1 MSAPELGRGPAD
13 AALPS
18 HIPSASACSYPVRA
32 GNALRA
38 LIDGEPAFRRIC
50 EAVQSAKNSVWVT
63 VAFLYPD
70 FRMPDGRT
78 VFDVL
83 DAAKA
88 RGIDVR
94 VIFWRTDRA
103 DSLHFHG
110 REDDHAMLAARGSR
124 FKARWD
130 RAQKHYCQHQKSW
143 LIDAGTPDEIAF
155 VGGINLDP
163 MSVSAPGHAGRD
175 GEHIHDVYLELRGP
189 SASDVHHN
197 FAQRWN
203 EASER
208 RSDRGTWSHSH
219 EDVLKFPT
227 RASAAAGNSIVQ
239 MQRTVR
245 AGHYFDTAPAPG
257 AERYD
262 IGKGEFSV
270 FEQYVKAIDAAKRTV
285 YIEDQYLAPPD
296 IIEHLHAALA
306 RGVDVVYLAPADP
319 ERQVKDARLKP
330 SAKAF
335 FERLAALAGFDHFA
349 LVGIAAPQTNGT
361 LENVYVHAK
370 IMMVDD
376 CWATIGSCNIAS
388 QSFFCDT
395 ELNAAI
401 WDEDFVRDLRATLL
415 KEHLGL
421 DTSRMEDRD
430 AMRLYREAARENA
443 QRRHRGEK
451 MNGLAFALDPAMY
464 GM

>member
-1 MSAPELGRGPAD
+1 VSALAVET
-13 AALPS
+13 ALPS
-18 HIPSASACSYPVRA
+18 HVPSASAASYPVRA
-32 GNALRA
+32 GNSLRA
-38 LIDGEPAFRRIC
+38 LIDGEPAFRRIG
-50 EAVQSAKNSVWVT
+50 EAAENAKKSVWVT

-78 VFDVL
+78 VFEVL
-83 DAAKA
+83 DQAAA
-88 RGIDVR
+88 RGLDVR

-103 DSLHFHG
+103 DSIHFHG
-110 REDDHAMLAARGSR
+110 HGEDHAMLTTRGSR

-143 LIDAGTPDEIAF
+143 LIDAGTADEVAF

-163 MSVSAPGHAGRD
+163 MSVSPPGHEGRD
-175 GEHIHDVYLELRGP
+175 GEHVHDVYLELRGP

-197 FAQRWN
+197 FVQRWN

-208 RSDRGTWSHSH
+208 GVERGAWAHAN
-219 EDVLKFPT
+219 DDLLDFPT
-227 RASAAAGNSIVQ
+227 RVSPNAGSSIVQ

-245 AGHYFDTAPAPG
+245 AGHYFDTTATPG
-257 AERYD
+257 GERYN

-270 FEQYVKAIDAAKRTV
+270 FEQYVKAIDAAKRTI
-285 YIEDQYLAPPD
+285 YIEDQYIASPD
-296 IIEHLHAALA
+296 IVERLHAALA
-306 RGVDVVYLAPADP
+306 RGIDVLYLAPADP
-319 ERQVKDARLKP
+319 ERQVKEARQKA
-330 SAKAF
+330 SAKPF
-335 FERLAALAGFDHFA
+335 FDRLAALAAFDNFT
-349 LVGIAAPQTNGT
+349 LLGIAAPQSDGR
-361 LENVYVHAK
+361 LESVYVHAK

-401 WDEDFVRDLRATLL
+401 WDEDFTRALRAELL
-415 KEHLGL
+415 REHLGI

-430 AMRLYREAARENA
+430 AMRLYRQAARENA

>member
-1 MSAPELGRGPAD
+1 MSAGT
-13 AALPS
+13 ALPS
-18 HIPSASACSYPVRA
+18 HIPAASACSYPVRA

-50 EAVQSAKNSVWVT
+50 EAVEGARKSVWVT

-70 FRMPDGRT
+70 FRMPDGRGT

-83 DAAKA
+83 DKAKA
-88 RGIDVR
+88 RGLDVR
-94 VIFWRTDRA
+94 VIFWRTDRK

-110 REDDHAMLAARGSR
+110 TADDHAMLAGRGSR
-124 FKARWD
+124 FLARWD

-143 LIDAGTPDEIAF
+143 LIDAGTEHEVAF

-163 MSVSAPGHAGRD
+163 MSMSPPGHEGRD

-197 FAQRWN
+197 FVQRWN
-203 EASER
+203 EASEHR
-208 RSDRGTWSHSH
+208 LERGSWPDSN
-219 EDVLKFPT
+219 DDMLLDFPQ
-227 RASAAAGNSIVQ
+227 RLSASAGSSIVQ

-245 AGHYFDTAPAPG
+245 AGHYFRGAATPG
-257 AERYD
+257 GEPYD

-270 FEQYVKAIDAAKRTV
+270 YEQYVKAIDAAERTI
-285 YIEDQYLAPPD
+285 YIEDQYVASPD

-306 RGVDVVYLAPADP
+306 RGVAVIYLVPADP
-319 ERQVKDARLKP
+319 EIQVKEARRKG
-330 SAKAF
+330 SAQAF
-335 FERLAALAGFDHFA
+335 FDRVAALAAFDNFA
-349 LVGIAAPQTNGT
+349 MVGIAAPQSDGR
-361 LENVYVHAK
+361 LEAVYVHAK

-401 WDEDFVRDLRATLL
+401 WDEDFTRDLRATLL
-415 KEHLGL
+415 KEHLGI

-430 AMRLYREAARENA
+430 AMRLYREGARQNA

-451 MNGLAFALDPAMY
+451 MDGLAFALDPAMY